1 MASIDTVNDITPR
14 IQYEAIVGQQ
24 DFDYPFPI
32 FQDADLVVNV
42 DDVDQTLTT
51 HYSVAGE
58 GDDNGGTVS
67 FVTPLLG
74 GEIVTIYRSI
84 VVERDTDVAQNGP
97 WSSQAYNDEQ
107 DKTYLILQELK
118 DADRRN
124 FRLPVTT
131 EVDAEELEF
140 PVATWADKYFA
151 FDSAGKPTP
160 AAIVTG
166 TITQQVIG
174 QLLYP
179 ITTAEGLEGVA
190 LWSALDSSYPPLN
203 ARRYGLSPTAS
214 ATANTEAI
222 NLASRVANRGGGG
235 EVRIPAGA
243 YSYNGTLL
251 FYTTPNLGQ
260 TVFKGDGKVS
270 TTLSYTGAAAAI
282 GISAA
287 NTRIYD
293 CGISDL
299 TIVNAGTGTVGL
311 DLDSVST
318 TYVEHVTVTNFPTA
332 VRLHSTIEGGC
343 LYTRWYDVTAQMN
356 GSAVTGFHV
365 DALASNA
372 THFVACRYNGPSNA
386 VGTAWKIVDALGVT
400 VTDCDID
407 QCLVGFELTAPSGAG
422 YTDYN
427 VFKGNRIE
435 LCGTVYNLGTD
446 VRFTRIFG
454 NTYQSN
460 TVVLVD
466 AGTYT
471 FFLDPPFTST
481 ERYADTGAATGNKRF
496 QNNADQGA
504 NPFVVIAD
512 NTAATAGAI
521 ALQVENTSAGGVL
534 VKGSVS
540 GAEKFSID
548 SGGKLNIQ
556 NVVLKQVAPTVG
568 AGQVGLGSTTQTTV
582 GAAGGASALPAT
594 PSGYLILNI
603 AGTNRVVAFYP
614 VS

>member
-14 IQYEAIVGQQ
+14 VQYEAADGQQ

-51 HYSVAGE
+51 HYNVSGE

-67 FVTPLLG
+67 FVTPLIG

-84 VVERDTDVAQNGP
+84 VVERDTDVQQNGP
-97 WSSQAYNDEQ
+97 WRSDAYNDEQ

-124 FRLPVTT
+124 FRLPITT
-131 EVDAEELEF
+131 EVDTDELEF
-140 PVATWADKYFA
+140 PAALWADKYFT
-151 FDSAGKPTP
+151 FDSNGKPAP
-160 AAIVTG
+160 AAIVPG
-166 TITQQVIG
+166 TITQQLIG

-179 ITTAEGLEGVA
+179 ITAAESLEGVA
-190 LWSALDSSYPPLN
+190 LISSLDSSYPPLN
-203 ARRYGLSPTAS
+203 VRRYGASPS
-214 ATANTEAI
+214 ATAADNTAAI

-235 EVRIPAGA
+235 IVHIPAGS
-243 YSYNGTLL
+243 YSINGTLL

-270 TTLSYTGAAAAI
+270 TTLSYVGSGTAFGV
-282 GISAA
+282 SVA
-287 NTRIYD
+287 NTRVYD

-299 TIVNAGTGTVGL
+299 TVVNAGTGTVGL
-311 DLDSVST
+311 SLDSVST
-318 TYVEHVTVTNFPTA
+318 TYIEHVTITNFPTA
-332 VRLHSTIEGGC
+332 ARLHSTIEGGC
-343 LYTRWYDVTAQMN
+343 LYTRWYDVTAQMD
-356 GSAVTGFHV
+356 GGAVTGFLV

-407 QCLVGFELTAPSGAG
+407 QCLVGFDLTAPSGAG

-427 VFKGNRIE
+427 IFKGNRIE
-435 LCGTVYNLGTD
+435 LCGTVYSIGTN

-460 TVVLVD
+460 TVVLSD
-466 AGTYT
+466 SGTYT
-471 FFLDPPFTST
+471 FFLDPPFSST
-481 ERYADTGAATGNKRF
+481 ERYADTGSASGNKRF

-512 NTAATAGAI
+512 NTSSTPGAI
-521 ALQVENTSAGGVL
+521 ALQVENTSAGGIL
-534 VKGSVS
+534 AKGVVS
-540 GAEKFSID
+540 GVEKFSID
-548 SGGKLNIQ
+548 SGGKFGIQ
-556 NVVLKQVAPTVG
+556 TVVLRQVAPTVT
-568 AGQVGLGSTTQTTV
+568 AGQVGLGSTTQATV

-594 PSGYLILNI
+594 PAGYLIVNI
-603 AGTNRVVAFYP
+603 AGTSRVIPFYP
-614 VS
+614 QA